1 MKIPFIV
8 KSVNKYSKLIQISS
22 VFTTDKAEIT
32 FERLRYLVDIGEVEL
47 LNAVIDNGEIKFNE
61 DFDKIKKDK
70 KHIKNLL
77 SGPIDCSDALTQDQR
92 KLSDCFKGTPFEL
105 DVKHSSVFS
114 NAYIESFPVPVF
126 SGKYNMVVSLEQD
139 WDITKT
145 RAVIKISRKR
155 IKNEPS
161 KNAVIYDANP
171 EKLNRMMELIN
182 HISDFDDI
190 YEMRDL
196 EMALF
201 GLGLNGLFADILTD
215 YLSNG
220 NVWFKIHPA
229 DVENIKYI
237 CDQLGIFEE
246 YSAMLRNRITTV
258 KSFSHIIEELK
269 ELSYSKFGIKQPNLD
284 IMTLYWSFC
293 DVGNIT
299 PTSIGETIQWEVE
312 KMKDAVRELDFDFQR
327 EQILKMYCNAE
338 NFYRFL
344 NNKLPIISV

>member
-1 MKIPFIV
+1 MRVPFIV
-8 KSVNKYSKLIQISS
+8 KSVNKYSKLIKICS
-22 VFTTDKAEIT
+22 VFTPDKEDVSI
-32 FERLRYLVDIGEVEL
+32 ERLKYLVDNGEVEL

-61 DFDKIKKDK
+61 DFDHIKNDRKR
-70 KHIKNLL
+70 IKNLL
-77 SGPIDCSDALTQDQR
+77 SGAIDCFDALTQDQR
-92 KLSDCFKGTPFEL
+92 KLSEIFNGTPFEI
-105 DVKHSSVFS
+105 DVKHSSIYS
-114 NAYIESFPVPVF
+114 CAYIESFPVPVF
-126 SGKYNMVVSLEQD
+126 SGSYNLIASLQPD
-139 WDITKT
+139 WDETKT
-145 RAVIKISRKR
+145 RAVIKITRKKT
-155 IKNEPS
+155 KNEPS
-161 KNAVIYDANP
+161 KNAEIYDVSP

-220 NVWFKIHPA
+220 TVWFKIHPA
-229 DVENIKYI
+229 EVENIKYI

-258 KSFSHIIEELK
+258 KSFAHIIEELK

-312 KMKDAVRELDFDFQR
+312 KLKDAVRELDFDFQR

-338 NFYRFL
+338 NFYRCL